1 MTVLTASRERL
12 ERLARATAELRL
24 REERKLQQERG
35 GLLHFV
41 RHFWDILEPKTPLV
55 EDWPLYALCEHLE
68 AISRGELNQD
78 FLANVC
84 PGFMKSLLVNV
95 FWPAW
100 EWGPF
105 DQPHLRYV
113 SFSYA
118 AHLTERD
125 NRRLLNL
132 LQSHKWRIM
141 WGHCFNLLKAGETLI
156 SNDKTGWK
164 LATSVGGVGTGERGD
179 RILLDDPHNV
189 AEGESEAVRTRTV
202 TWFRE
207 SMTNRLNNMET
218 GRVVV
223 IMQRVHEEDVSGTI
237 SKGGFDYCH
246 LMIPM
251 EFDSSRACK
260 TSIGWEDPRTEDG
273 ELAWPGRFSPKVVNS
288 LKSKLGPYAYTAQY
302 QQSPEPRGGGII
314 KRDFWQLWDP
324 PDGKFPKL
332 DYILASADTA
342 YTEKEEN
349 DPTGFVILGL
359 FKHSDGFPK
368 VVLLTAWRKRLEIH
382 GRNTERQSGETEA
395 QWIKRTQKDWGLC
408 EWLAY
413 SCRRFK
419 VDRLIIEGKASG
431 LSVAQE
437 MRRLHSQ
444 EGWGIMT
451 VTPDGDK
458 VARAYAVQSLFSD
471 GLIYAPDREWA
482 QMVIDE
488 MAVFPKGSYKDLTD
502 AMTQGLKHLRE
513 VGLAVRREERVF
525 EEEDRR
531 KHKSQLQ
538 PLYDV

>member
-1 MTVLTASRERL
+1 MLDNRDRL
-12 ERLARATAELRL
+12 MRLATATAELRV
-24 REERKLQQERG
+24 REERKRQQGPG

-41 RHFWDILEPKTPLV
+41 RYFWDVLEPKTPLV
-55 EDWPLYALCEHLE
+55 EGWPLYALCEHLE
-68 AISRGELNQD
+68 AISRGEMARDL
-78 FLANVC
+78 LANVC

-100 EWGPF
+100 EWGPR
-105 DQPHLRYV
+105 DQPHFRYV

-207 SMTNRLNNMET
+207 SMINRLNNMET

-223 IMQRVHEEDVSGTI
+223 IMQRVHEDDVSGI
-237 SKGGFDYCH
+237 IIKEGFNYCH

-251 EFDSSRACK
+251 EFDASRACR
-260 TSIGWEDPRTEDG
+260 TSIGWEDPRTKDG

-288 LKSKLGPYAYTAQY
+288 LKAKLGPYAYTAQY

-314 KRDFWQLWDP
+314 KRDWWQLWDP

-451 VTPDGDK
+451 VSPEGDK

-471 GLIYAPDREWA
+471 GLVYAPDREWS

-502 AMTQGLKHLRE
+502 ATTQALKHLRE
-513 VGLAVRREERVF
+513 IGLAVRREEKTA
-525 EEEDRR
+525 EEDDRMR
-531 KHKSQLQ
+531 HRSKLEA
-538 PLYDV
+538 LYPV